1 MRISDWSSDVCFSD
15 LLRAG
20 DGAAVPA
27 LAVVP
32 DQDGLAQRNAAGFF
46 AQVRASVCLVRA
58 CLGLVGRGEQPL
70 AARFLLRFVG
80 VGGLHVRFPF
90 WLGKHICRCLYS
102 LQVLFTIA
110 DERSAPA
117 GRSGRGTRLRWFRD
131 RKSPR
136 M

>member
-90 WLGKHICRCLYS
+90 WLGKHICRSEEHTSELQSLMRISYAVFCLKKKNNINIE
-102 LQVLFTIA
+102 V
-110 DERSAPA
+110 
-117 GRSGRGTRLRWFRD
+117 
-131 RKSPR
+131 
-136 M
+136 